1 MIQRR
6 IAAAVALALPLALL
20 VAAPVAT
27 AAPVADAAPRG
38 AVPAPSSCTLVPGG
52 SCANADL
59 RGRDLRGLNLR
70 RIDLRGADLS
80 GADLRRT
87 ILTNADLRDAELENA
102 DLRRARLRN
111 ADVRGADFGGAKMHQ
126 TRLVG
131 ATLNEDD
138 QDIIVFPEELDKVE
152 ALLDNAEQTIDIV
165 IYEIGGPTLVGQAGA
180 PGALM
185 RAVSRGVK
193 VRVMVNG
200 NWQQCNF
207 DDTLQRFTNQYS
219 CAAVYTPSNKKIFY
233 YGTGKASP
241 TLAVQESL
249 MAAYRNPNTG
259 VTPMMPE
266 VRFANNN
273 FNVTH
278 QKTIVVD
285 GSYATGANA
294 GQPRAVADMLPTSQ
308 ALVMTGN
315 LLSEYWGSS
324 YGLAADDTTW
334 ETDPA
339 KSCAPSCQSENPARD
354 FGVPVDDPGLISE
367 IGRVYS
373 SDFICGAAQ
382 AGEAPSRTNT
392 NDLLTTTLPLTWS
405 NGSFQDKIGYTPT
418 DYPDTVYG
426 YQFPTSY
433 SGQPVV
439 AQTEQG
445 NVRQR
450 MLDLINGAEKS
461 LLLYNEEFSDPEIIA
476 AVGAAA
482 QRLGKGNVKLIMTWS
497 AGYQGQKSWPSLW
510 RTWNTLDDSGVSIML
525 SEYATPYTANEAELY
540 VHGKVIVAD
549 DADAYA
555 GSTNFT
561 APSID
566 WNRELGVRLTNREDA
581 GGIAQG
587 WLPSVEGIR
596 DLVTRFTLDFTDT
609 VNFTSWDAIESQLPK
624 DNLARASWTDPR
636 KNYLRTD
643 RPLLCGPLPT
653 SDTPVPV
660 P

>member
-1 MIQRR
+1 MSQRR
-6 IAAAVALALPLALL
+6 LAAIIALALPLALL
-20 VAAPVAT
+20 ATAPGAT
-27 AAPVADAAPRG
+27 AAPAAEAAPRG
-38 AVPAPSSCTLVPGG
+38 AVPAPSQCTLVPGG
-52 SCANADL
+52 SCVNGDL
-59 RGRDLRGLNLR
+59 RGRDLRGRDLR
-70 RIDLRGADLS
+70 RMDLKGADLT
-80 GADLRRT
+80 GADLRRA
-87 ILTNADLRDAELENA
+87 ILTNADLRDAELVNA

-126 TRLVG
+126 TSLVG
-131 ATLNEDD
+131 TTLNEDD
-138 QDIIVFPEELDKVE
+138 QDIIVFPQELDKVE
-152 ALLDNAEQTIDIV
+152 DLIDTATQTVDIV

-219 CAAVYTPSNKKIFY
+219 CAAVYTKSNYAAY
-233 YGTGKASP
+233 YNGTGKASP

-249 MAAYRNPNTG
+249 MAAYGNPNAG
-259 VTPMMPE
+259 VTPLLPE
-266 VRFANNN
+266 VHFANNN

-285 GSYATGANA
+285 GSYATGASA
-294 GQPRAVADMLPTSQ
+294 GQPRTVADMLPTSQ

-334 ETDPA
+334 ETNPA
-339 KSCAPSCQSENPARD
+339 ASCAPSCQSENPARD
-354 FGVPVDDPGLISE
+354 FGVPVDDPGLIAE
-367 IGRVYS
+367 IGRVYA
-373 SDFICGAAQ
+373 SDFICGADQ
-382 AGEAPSRTNT
+382 AGGAPSRTNT
-392 NDLLTTTLPLTWS
+392 NGLLGTTLPLTWS
-405 NGSFQDKIGYTPT
+405 NGSFQGSLGSTPT
-418 DYPDTVYG
+418 EYPNTVYG
-426 YQFPTSY
+426 YEFPTSY
-433 SGQPVV
+433 SGQPEV

-450 MLDLINGAEKS
+450 MLDLINGAEES

-482 QRLGKGNVKLIMTWS
+482 QRLGKGNVKLIMTWN
-497 AGYQGQKSWPSLW
+497 AGSKTQKSWPSIW
-510 RTWNTLDDSGVSIML
+510 RTWNALDDSGVAIML
-525 SEYATPYTANEAELY
+525 SEYATPFTTNDAELY

-561 APSID
+561 APSMD
-566 WNRELGVRLTNREDA
+566 WNRELGVRLTNRADS
-581 GGIAQG
+581 GGIASG
-587 WLPSVEGIR
+587 WLPSVQGVR
-596 DLVTRFTLDFTDT
+596 DLVTRFTQDFADT
-609 VNFTSWDAIESQLPK
+609 ANFTSWDAIEPQLPK